1 MRFPAG
7 AFNSKSALLV
17 LLWISSLVAISVRGD
32 GYPLS
37 EQDFVVTLDDKN
49 FEHETQASTGQT
61 TGSWLIWFHR
71 RKDDSRIVGN
81 PPDEE
86 FWAEHHTI
94 VGAVDVSRSE
104 LTKVRFQIRKAPA
117 LLYIHKGKVYRYPK
131 EDKYPFSWDTI
142 KRFVAEE
149 YVNVDAEDVPE
160 PRTFLDEAIAFVK
173 QCVEEGGT
181 YFRLLGQVF
190 AVLFVAAVVNQLFFV
205 DRSKAKKTNKKQN

>member
-1 MRFPAG
+1 MRFACG
-7 AFNSKSALLV
+7 INSKSALFV
-17 LLWISSLVAISVRGD
+17 FLWIASFVALCVRGD

-37 EQDFVVTLDDKN
+37 QQDFVVTLDDKN

-71 RKDDSRIVGN
+71 RTDDSQIVGT

-117 LLYIHKGKVYRYPK
+117 LLFIHKGKVYRYPK
-131 EDKYPFSWDTI
+131 EDKYPFSWDSI
-142 KRFVAEE
+142 KRFVAEDHA
-149 YVNVDAEDVPE
+149 NVEAEDVPE
-160 PRTFLDEAIAFVK
+160 PRTFMEEAIAFVK
-173 QCVEEGGT
+173 QCWEEGEN
-181 YFRLLGQVF
+181 YFTLLGKAF
-190 AVLFVAAVVNQLFFV
+190 GVLAVAAVVNQLFFV
-205 DRSKAKKTNKKQN
+205 DRSKTKKTKKKQS